1 MKRGQNNVLLYINVV
16 MFSGN
21 LYAASPLN
29 DEKLAEQ
36 SSQSMTVTAEMVDA
50 VKKDVQ
56 LPVDVQKRQ
65 NQKLAEE
72 YSQERKQQNIRSVA
86 LSAYEEQK
94 KTADVSQTGKFVYHP
109 VPVVRGTSTDTS
121 FNEFLF
127 RGIDASGARGD
138 VSITVK

>member
-1 MKRGQNNVLLYINVV
+1 MNKVQNKLLLYVSV
-16 MFSGN
+16 MMFSGN

-36 SSQSMTVTAEMVDA
+36 SSQLMTVTPEMVDA

-56 LPVDVQKRQ
+56 LPIDIQKKQ
-65 NQKLAEE
+65 NQRIAEE

-94 KTADVSQTGKFVYHP
+94 KAGDVSQTGKFVYNP
-109 VPVVRGTSTDTS
+109 VPAIRTTSTDVS
-121 FNEFLF
+121 FNQSLF
-127 RGIDASGARGD
+127 RGADVSGAKGD
-138 VSITVK
+138 VSVTVR